1 MNVDFGNNRELADL
15 QELFNTINSEEVIF
29 MNHYQLSQATGV
41 PADRWKEFLMH
52 PAVSI
57 WISQELQLFKEY
69 QLKQMIRNAT
79 DNEKSVGAAQMINSL
94 TKTLNEGQVKTGPTI
109 IYTYVPLTEAQE
121 LGSSVEYIELE
132 EDVLALIPTDW
143 RDENNAEP

>member
-1 MNVDFGNNRELADL
+1 MNIDFSNN
-15 QELFNTINSEEVIF
+15 QELKNLQDMFNAIDPEESIF
-29 MNHYQLSQATGV
+29 MNHYQLSKTTGV

-79 DNEKSVGAAQMINSL
+79 DNDKSVGAAQMINSL

-121 LGSSVEYIELE
+121 LGSSVEYIELD
-132 EDVLALIPTDW
+132 EDVLARIPTDW
-143 RDENNAEP
+143 RDENSAEP

>member
-1 MNVDFGNNRELADL
+1 MNIDFNDSALQEL
-15 QELFNTINSEEVIF
+15 QELFNSIDPEEAIF
-29 MNHYQLSQATGV
+29 MNHYQLAKKTGKS
-41 PADRWKEFLMH
+41 PDAWKQFLTH

-69 QLKQMIRNAT
+69 QLKQMIKNAT

-109 IYTYVPLTEAQE
+109 IYTYVPLTEEQE
-121 LGSSVEYIELE
+121 QGTTVETMTLD
-132 EDVLALIPTDW
+132 EDVLALIPEDW
-143 RDENNAEP
+143 RNKFGNS